1 MQGEPARAAEK
12 AMQKE
17 RRGGG
22 VLERERE
29 ADLGICVAIVIR
41 RMIRRGMSKII
52 KKDIETS
59 PLPGT
64 NPGR

>member
-22 VLERERE
+22 VLERERGR
-29 ADLGICVAIVIR
+29 LGYLCSNSNQENDKAGNV
-41 RMIRRGMSKII
+41 
-52 KKDIETS
+52 E
-59 PLPGT
+59 
-64 NPGR
+64 NN